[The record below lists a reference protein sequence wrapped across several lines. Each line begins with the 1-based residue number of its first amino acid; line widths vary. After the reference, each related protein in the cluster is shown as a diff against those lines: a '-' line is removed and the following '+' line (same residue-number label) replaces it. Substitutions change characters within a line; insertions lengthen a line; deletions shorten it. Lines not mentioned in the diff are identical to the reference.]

1 MPSHQGWLH
10 LISESTHAGRRH
22 YLELGHERSSLR
34 IFADAN
40 HVRFAEPSIGE
51 MRVEDVVSVERMG
64 DVALRELAQARAPL
78 SDMRHFTVEVKLEPG
93 EPLGLQIDPAT
104 LKAIK
109 FNAGSAA
116 EQALAADPPAQV
128 NDHVFAIDGIR
139 LKSNVDVT
147 KVPPPRS

>member
-64 DVALRELAQARAPL
+64 DAALRELAQARAPL
-78 SDMRHFTVEVKLEPG
+78 SDMRHFTVEVKLEQVSVIC
-93 EPLGLQIDPAT
+93 LASVRIVSCQTSRQASWT
-104 LKAIK
+104 LRMR
-109 FNAGSAA
+109 
-116 EQALAADPPAQV
+116 E
-128 NDHVFAIDGIR
+128 
-139 LKSNVDVT
+139 
-147 KVPPPRS
+147 RS